1 MFLPK
6 SPSCLP
12 GPNISR
18 LKLLART
25 LKGHSMRKI
34 RAASAAAAAIL
45 GISLVPATE
54 ASALGGEWLGCR
66 VAPGTVFTFNQ
77 HCSNSANSATSFG
90 VAFQVQNETAP
101 STYSWS
107 VPAEFVSRIS
117 EGCTSTYNWCKV
129 TVPNKDAVI
138 TVSVTLT
145 QGGSSV
151 TLTSTAEIM
160 KTCYNGSSWGYC

>member
-1 MFLPK
+1 
-6 SPSCLP
+6 
-12 GPNISR
+12 
-18 LKLLART
+18 
-25 LKGHSMRKI
+25 MRKI
-34 RAASAAAAAIL
+34 RAAFAAAATIL
-45 GISLVPATE
+45 GISLLPATE

-77 HCSNSANSATSFG
+77 NCSNSANGATSYG

-107 VPAEFVSRIS
+107 VPADYQSRIS
-117 EGCTSTYNWCKV
+117 GGCTSTSSVCNIN
-129 TVPNKDAVI
+129 VPNKTADI

-151 TLTSTAEIM
+151 TLTSSATIM
-160 KTCYNGSSWGYC
+160 KTCYWSGTWQYC